1 MLIRI
6 RLVFYQPVGTDIKR
20 FAAALERLEGG
31 YDILRMPDFGCDGF
45 ETQRARCLLN
55 LAQLQHGEGIIDIGH
70 DRQPAQAGN
79 DLAQK
84 FEPLASRVAHL
95 N

>member
-6 RLVFYQPVGTDIKR
+6 RLVFMSKR

-31 YDILRMPDFGCDGF
+31 YDILRMPDFECDEF
-45 ETQRARCLLN
+45 ETERAGCGLN
-55 LAQLQHGEGIIDIGH
+55 LAQLQHGGGITDIGH

-79 DLAQK
+79 HLAQK
-84 FEPLASRVAHL
+84 FEPLASKISDL